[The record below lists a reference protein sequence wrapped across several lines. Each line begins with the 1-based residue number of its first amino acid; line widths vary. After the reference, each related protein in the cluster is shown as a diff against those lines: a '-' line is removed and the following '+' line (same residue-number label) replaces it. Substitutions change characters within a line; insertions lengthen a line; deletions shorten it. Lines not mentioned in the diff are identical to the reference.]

1 MAAILGG
8 TPNNASRSV
17 GSNARSRRWRMA
29 SIGEPAAEREHHDR
43 RHVLGGRRDPGVFQG
58 LLTKNP
64 EIRGYAYEYAD
75 GMNTGLKEY
84 EALDIPVE
92 NLTLALRTDEQT
104 LFCDWVDRA
113 EPTYQIFYSAG
124 GSSPVSG

>member
-1 MAAILGG
+1 M
-8 TPNNASRSV
+8 
-17 GSNARSRRWRMA
+17 
-29 SIGEPAAEREHHDR
+29 
-43 RHVLGGRRDPGVFQG
+43 FQG

-64 EIRGYAYEYAD
+64 EIGGYAYEYAD

-104 LFCDWVDRA
+104 LFCDWVDRGRA
-113 EPTYQIFYSAG
+113 DVPDLPTRPVAT
-124 GSSPVSG
+124 SSPVSG